1 MVDPLLDL
9 LKGDELR
16 SYVVLLKVDEEE
28 NEWGGGRSP
37 ESIKYFR

>member
-28 NEWGGGRSP
+28 NEWVEGGVRNL
-37 ESIKYFR
+37 